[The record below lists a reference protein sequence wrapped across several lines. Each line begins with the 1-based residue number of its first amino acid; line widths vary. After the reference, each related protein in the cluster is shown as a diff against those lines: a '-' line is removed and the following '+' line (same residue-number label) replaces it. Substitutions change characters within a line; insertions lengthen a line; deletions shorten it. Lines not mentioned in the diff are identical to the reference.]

1 MNSNNRNPSPTIK
14 HLASVLRW
22 LCLGALAFAPLMA
35 SASLREGDTVP
46 EVELLDENAKPV
58 ELAVEGRPTLITF
71 IFTRCAAMEFCP
83 RMAKQFESLQEA
95 LQKADRSDLR
105 LLSITLD
112 PEHDQPALLKQY
124 GEAVGADPAIWNFAT
139 GEVETI
145 DNLTREFRVYRD
157 RQGGVLNHGLCTAL
171 IRPDGTIA
179 MILRGNAWTT
189 EEVLAS
195 LE

>member
-14 HLASVLRW
+14 HLGPVLRW
-22 LCLGALAFAPLMA
+22 LCLSALAFTPLMA

-58 ELAVEGRPTLITF
+58 ALAVEGRPTLITF

-83 RMAKQFESLQEA
+83 RMAKQFESLQKA
-95 LQKADRSDLR
+95 LQKSGRSDLR
-105 LLSITLD
+105 LLSISLD
-112 PEHDQPALLKQY
+112 PEYDQPKLLKQY
-124 GEAVGADPAIWNFAT
+124 SEAVGADSAIWNFAT

-145 DNLTREFRVYRD
+145 DGLTREFRVYRD
-157 RQGGVLNHGLCTAL
+157 REGGVLNHGLCTAL

-179 MILRGNAWTT
+179 AIWRGNAWTT
-189 EEVLAS
+189 EEVLQV
-195 LE
+195 LK